1 METKTYND
9 SFNPSDYS
17 ESMTEGTIE
26 EVGAQQANG
35 TAAAPAKPKPKKTVR
50 EAGKKVEEKSEIPE
64 TFFLVNEAGEV
75 VEESDA
81 NRAAAQAILNTGLTL
96 YRGVKITPS
105 VSFQ

>member
-1 METKTYND
+1 MEEIKTYND
-9 SFNPSDYS
+9 KFNPDEFSD
-17 ESMTEGTIE
+17 SMVAETLA
-26 EVGAQQANG
+26 EVGAPAD
-35 TAAAPAKPKPKKTVR
+35 TPAPAKPKPKKTVR
-50 EAGKKVEEKSEIPE
+50 EAGKKVEEKDVFAE